1 VQGQY
6 LSPRVTN
13 LVLNYLQ
20 HAMKTAAMWKLLKP
34 HVPALLQRVLFP
46 LMCFADEDQ
55 ELWTDDPHEYVRK
68 VCLCIGRPIPEFEE
82 LYSRG

>member
-1 VQGQY
+1 MQGQY

-68 VCLCIGRPIPEFEE
+68 VCLCIEGTR
-82 LYSRG
+82 L